1 MRESQ
6 AYVNAYLRKLSFVTA
21 SFSRVRN
28 VTNTF
33 TTCKDKGQT
42 TVGTQ
47 KQSPQ
52 EVGVNKM

>member
-6 AYVNAYLRKLSFVTA
+6 FYFNAYLRKMSFLTA

-33 TTCKDKGQT
+33 ATCKDKGQT

-47 KQSPQ
+47 KHSPQ
-52 EVGVNKM
+52 VVSVNKM

>member
-1 MRESQ
+1 MSMPTLE
-6 AYVNAYLRKLSFVTA
+6 KMSFLTA

-33 TTCKDKGQT
+33 ATCKDKGQT

-47 KQSPQ
+47 KHSPQ
-52 EVGVNKM
+52 VVSVNKM